1 MTKMRSRFNMS
12 AKPKKKKPQFWV
24 IDTGLGGNTVGTYQ
38 ALGPFKSKQEA
49 EEHISTDSSQ
59 DWLESCGCLRS
70 GDRESWGDT
79 YIILEAVR
87 TVIPVPP
94 ASVKM
99 ELQDVE
105 WRPKP

>member
-1 MTKMRSRFNMS
+1 MS

-24 IDTGLGGNTVGTYQ
+24 IDTGIDGNTFGTYQ

-79 YIILEAVR
+79 YIILMAVR
-87 TVIPVPP
+87 AVIPMPP

-105 WRPKP
+105 WKGGKP